1 MTFVV
6 GISSVVR
13 EELHGVVISDM
24 LRVGLGEF

>member
-6 GISSVVR
+6 GVSSIVR
-13 EELHGVVISDM
+13 EELHSVVISDM

>member
-6 GISSVVR
+6 GISPVIGQ
-13 EELHGVVISDM
+13 ELHSIVISDM